1 MIKFGSKTVLLVTSI
16 LMAVIVISIVS
27 SYVMFREV
35 SNLQFKHE
43 KIEKIAFMR
52 QYEYE
57 LMRTANAFSETFPTS
72 LLEGSRKT
80 FDKWFNVLWSR
91 SQTMD
96 KGVVGKDIKKT
107 GFDYKNLQ
115 LKMRVINQKIYHNS
129 QFSLDDMLVVRDMF
143 LALTTDLH
151 FYQQKRQYLYRQIEF
166 TKKHKIYNY
175 YYISF
180 ILSSLTLLFG
190 FFVCVFLY
198 RSHKKLLGMRS
209 KLERKVEI
217 RTKALKRK
225 NLELVNEV
233 KERTRA
239 EKKLVESQ
247 SQIEVAKEKALLRL
261 NFDPLT
267 QLASRSLFTERF
279 NQAILDAKR
288 ENKPVALLFL
298 DLDRFKY
305 VNDTLGH
312 SLGDNLLQQTAD
324 RISLAL
330 RQSDTASRFGGDE
343 FAILLCEVTSSKQIE
358 QVLQRLLDRLSSP
371 YMLENH
377 QTFISASIGVAMYP
391 EDGDSVEVLLRKADN
406 AMYKAK
412 EKGRNTFQFFTNQ
425 MEIDANNRMLMEGAL
440 HQATIKQEFEV
451 HYQPII
457 DLISGEVKAAEA
469 LIRWPQKNQQYIPP
483 NDFIPLAEELGIVVE
498 IGAWVLERA
507 CQEAVKWQAITD
519 KDIQVNVNLSYRQFQ
534 NNDMPATVYQILQR
548 SGLAPTLLTLEI
560 TEGLLIVEDKFI
572 MQQLQ
577 KIKDL
582 GVTLA
587 IDDFGTGYSSLSYLK
602 KFPIDTLKIDGSFI
616 KDISIDKNDEE
627 LVKGI
632 ISLANAL
639 DLKVVAEGVET
650 KQQADFLSDNQ
661 CQLMQ
666 GYLFSKPLTDIHF
679 INFLEKYGCF
689 KKIA

>member
-1 MIKFGSKTVLLVTSI
+1 MIKFGPKTVLLVTSI
-16 LMAVIVISIVS
+16 LMAVIVSSIVS
-27 SYVMFREV
+27 SYIMFTEV

-57 LMRTANAFSETFPTS
+57 LMRTANTFSETFPTP

-91 SQTMD
+91 SQSMD
-96 KGVVGKDIKKT
+96 KGVVGEDIKKT

-115 LKMRVINQKIYHNS
+115 HKVSVINQKIYHSS
-129 QFSLDDMLVVRDMF
+129 QFSIHDMLVVRDMF

-166 TKKHKIYNY
+166 TKKHKFYNY
-175 YYISF
+175 YYISS

-198 RSHKKLLGMRS
+198 RNHKKLLGMRS

-391 EDGDSVEVLLRKADN
+391 KDGDSVEVLLRKADN

-412 EKGRNTFQFFTNQ
+412 EKGRNTFQFFNHQ
-425 MEIDANNRMLMEGAL
+425 MEIDANNRRLMEGAL
-440 HQATIKQEFEV
+440 HQAVIKQEFEV
-451 HYQPII
+451 HYQPIV
-457 DLISGEVKAAEA
+457 DLISGEVKAVEA

-498 IGAWVLERA
+498 IGAWVLEIA
-507 CQEAVKWQAITD
+507 CQEAVKWQKITQ

-548 SGLAPTLLTLEI
+548 SGLAPQLLTLEI
-560 TEGLLIVEDKFI
+560 TEGLLIVEDKLI

-602 KFPIDTLKIDGSFI
+602 KFPIDTLKIDRSFI

-650 KQQADFLSDNQ
+650 KQQADFLSNNQ

>member
-1 MIKFGSKTVLLVTSI
+1 MIKFGPKTVLLVTSI
-16 LMAVIVISIVS
+16 LMAVIVSSIVS
-27 SYVMFREV
+27 SYIMFTEV

-52 QYEYE
+52 QHEYE
-57 LMRTANAFSETFPTS
+57 LMRTANTFSETFPTP

-91 SQTMD
+91 SQSMD
-96 KGVVGKDIKKT
+96 KGVVGEDIKKT

-115 LKMRVINQKIYHNS
+115 LKVSVINKKIYHSS
-129 QFSLDDMLVVRDMF
+129 QFSIHDMLVVRDMF

-166 TKKHKIYNY
+166 TKKHKFYNY
-175 YYISF
+175 YYISS

-198 RSHKKLLGMRS
+198 RNHKKLLGMSS

-279 NQAILDAKR
+279 NQAILDANR

-391 EDGDSVEVLLRKADN
+391 KDGDSVEVLLRKADN

-412 EKGRNTFQFFTNQ
+412 EKGRNTFQFFNHQ
-425 MEIDANNRMLMEGAL
+425 MEIDANNRRLMEGAL
-440 HQATIKQEFEV
+440 HQAVIKQEFEV
-451 HYQPII
+451 HYQPIV
-457 DLISGEVKAAEA
+457 DLISGEVKAVEA

-498 IGAWVLERA
+498 IGAWVLEIA
-507 CQEAVKWQAITD
+507 CQEAVKWQKITQ

-548 SGLAPTLLTLEI
+548 SGLAPQLLTLEI
-560 TEGLLIVEDKFI
+560 TEGLLIVEDKLI

-602 KFPIDTLKIDGSFI
+602 KFPIDTLKIDRSFI

-650 KQQADFLSDNQ
+650 KQQADFLSNNQ

>member
-1 MIKFGSKTVLLVTSI
+1 MIKFGPKTVLLVTSI
-16 LMAVIVISIVS
+16 LMAVIVSSIVS
-27 SYVMFREV
+27 SYIMFTEV

-57 LMRTANAFSETFPTS
+57 LMRTANTFSETFPTP

-91 SQTMD
+91 SQSMD
-96 KGVVGKDIKKT
+96 KGVVGEDIKKT

-115 LKMRVINQKIYHNS
+115 LKVSVINKKIYHSS
-129 QFSLDDMLVVRDMF
+129 QFSIHDMLVVRDMF

-166 TKKHKIYNY
+166 TKKHKFYNY
-175 YYISF
+175 YYISS

-198 RSHKKLLGMRS
+198 RNHKKLLGMSS

-279 NQAILDAKR
+279 NQAILDANR

-391 EDGDSVEVLLRKADN
+391 KDGDSVEVLLRKADN

-412 EKGRNTFQFFTNQ
+412 EKGRNTFQFFNHQ
-425 MEIDANNRMLMEGAL
+425 MEIDANNRRLMEGAL
-440 HQATIKQEFEV
+440 HQAVIKQEFEV
-451 HYQPII
+451 HYQPIV
-457 DLISGEVKAAEA
+457 DLISGEVKAVEA

-498 IGAWVLERA
+498 IGAWVLEIA
-507 CQEAVKWQAITD
+507 CQEAVKWQKITQ

-548 SGLAPTLLTLEI
+548 SGLAPQLLTLEI
-560 TEGLLIVEDKFI
+560 TEGLLIVEDKLI

-602 KFPIDTLKIDGSFI
+602 KFPIDTLKIDRSFI

-650 KQQADFLSDNQ
+650 KQQADFLSNNQ

>member
-1 MIKFGSKTVLLVTSI
+1 
-16 LMAVIVISIVS
+16 
-27 SYVMFREV
+27 MFTEV

-52 QYEYE
+52 QLEYE
-57 LMRTANAFSETFPTS
+57 LMRTANTFSETFPTP

-91 SQTMD
+91 SQSMD
-96 KGVVGKDIKKT
+96 KGVVGEDIKKT

-115 LKMRVINQKIYHNS
+115 LKVSVINKKIYHSS
-129 QFSLDDMLVVRDMF
+129 QFSIHDMLVVRDMF

-166 TKKHKIYNY
+166 TKKHKFYNY
-175 YYISF
+175 YYISS

-198 RSHKKLLGMRS
+198 RNHKKLLGMSS

-279 NQAILDAKR
+279 NQAILDANR

-391 EDGDSVEVLLRKADN
+391 KDGDSVEVLLRKADN

-412 EKGRNTFQFFTNQ
+412 EKGRNTFQFFNHQ
-425 MEIDANNRMLMEGAL
+425 MEIDANNRRLMEGAL
-440 HQATIKQEFEV
+440 HQAVIKQEFEV
-451 HYQPII
+451 HYQPIV
-457 DLISGEVKAAEA
+457 DLISGEVKAVEA

-498 IGAWVLERA
+498 IGAWVLEIA
-507 CQEAVKWQAITD
+507 CQEAVKWQKITQ

-548 SGLAPTLLTLEI
+548 SGLAPQLLTLEI
-560 TEGLLIVEDKFI
+560 TEGLLIVEDKLI

-602 KFPIDTLKIDGSFI
+602 KFPIDTLKIDRSFI

-650 KQQADFLSDNQ
+650 KQQADFLSNNQ